1 MQHLGLTLK
10 KLVVGSLLLG
20 STFLLMGVTTG
31 CEVQEP
37 SAPVLFPSKV
47 VWTPDGKHIFFS
59 RGFQGIFRVDV
70 AGSELQ
76 AIPADAPMGT
86 ASSPGNA
93 LPALSPDGTW
103 LAYVAQRRGLEQST
117 SIMVSALDG
126 TGARRLTRD
135 EKFNSHPAWSPDG
148 EEIAY
153 IADGKLTVMRA
164 DGTNMRLL
172 VPSIEAVDA
181 APVWSP
187 DGNRIAFVGVQQV
200 SAHRAVFT
208 VRADGTG
215 LTNLGA
221 TVSVPSWSPDGGR
234 IGFLVSDDEEEVS
247 LYTLDSVG
255 ADQQKIWSLGQV
267 NARQAWSLVQTDRWY
282 DNLSWS
288 PDSSAILYVSA
299 DGEVEVVSL
308 DYANEKLRFSFGDTV
323 STTPQKDL
331 PGGTLA
337 RAPGRWA
344 AWSPMGNGIAVLP
357 GLYSNL
363 SYIKA
368 KPFSQA
374 PDRSNLLIGLYGNSG
389 SVTSQRNELYTME
402 RDGALKRVLVLRS
415 DEQLE
420 AKHIGWHD
428 AQRNIAACSE
438 GFVVPN
444 PDENPGLVADCETLM
459 AIRDRL
465 AGDLLLNWS
474 AAVPLIEWW
483 GVGVVYTYSE
493 ISPFRIG
500 ALYLVGKGPVSVGHM
515 LALLLTF
522 AQSPTPAQRALY
534 GEYFGVPE
542 GFDIGSKG
550 LTGSIP
556 RELGNLESLGY
567 LDLSNNALRGTIPP
581 ELGNLSNLGTL
592 FLHHNTLSGSIPPE
606 LGNLPLLET
615 IDLSHNGLS
624 GSIPPELG
632 RFAGFRGIKKLFLEG
647 NAFSGCVP
655 VTLSRF
661 EIRLE
666 PDGFE
671 FCE

>member
-1 MQHLGLTLK
+1 
-10 KLVVGSLLLG
+10 
-20 STFLLMGVTTG
+20 
-31 CEVQEP
+31 
-37 SAPVLFPSKV
+37 
-47 VWTPDGKHIFFS
+47 
-59 RGFQGIFRVDV
+59 
-70 AGSELQ
+70 
-76 AIPADAPMGT
+76 
-86 ASSPGNA
+86 
-93 LPALSPDGTW
+93 
-103 LAYVAQRRGLEQST
+103 
-117 SIMVSALDG
+117 
-126 TGARRLTRD
+126 
-135 EKFNSHPAWSPDG
+135 
-148 EEIAY
+148 
-153 IADGKLTVMRA
+153 
-164 DGTNMRLL
+164 
-172 VPSIEAVDA
+172 
-181 APVWSP
+181 
-187 DGNRIAFVGVQQV
+187 
-200 SAHRAVFT
+200 
-208 VRADGTG
+208 
-215 LTNLGA
+215 
-221 TVSVPSWSPDGGR
+221 
-234 IGFLVSDDEEEVS
+234 
-247 LYTLDSVG
+247 
-255 ADQQKIWSLGQV
+255 
-267 NARQAWSLVQTDRWY
+267 
-282 DNLSWS
+282 
-288 PDSSAILYVSA
+288 
-299 DGEVEVVSL
+299 
-308 DYANEKLRFSFGDTV
+308 
-323 STTPQKDL
+323 
-331 PGGTLA
+331 
-337 RAPGRWA
+337 
-344 AWSPMGNGIAVLP
+344 MGNGIAVLT

-368 KPFSQA
+368 KPFSLA

-389 SVTSQRNELYTME
+389 SVTSQQNELYTME
-402 RDGALKRVLVLRS
+402 RDGALKRVLVLR
-415 DEQLE
+415 DEEQLK
-420 AKHIGWHD
+420 AKHVGWHD

-444 PDENPGLVADCETLM
+444 PDENPGLVTDCETLM

-500 ALYLVGKGPVSVGHM
+500 ALYLVGRGPVSVGHM

-522 AQSPTPAQRALY
+522 TQSSTPAQRALY
-534 GEYFGVPE
+534 GEFFGVPE

-606 LGNLPLLET
+606 LGSLPLLET
-615 IDLSHNGLS
+615 IDLSHNSLS

-655 VTLSRF
+655 VTLSGF
-661 EIRLE
+661 EISLG

>member
-1 MQHLGLTLK
+1 MRQLGLTLK
-10 KLVVGSLLLG
+10 RLAVSLFFLG
-20 STFLLMGVTTG
+20 STLLLMGVSTG
-31 CEVQEP
+31 GEP
-37 SAPVLFPSKV
+37 QAPPSPEPFPSKV
-47 VWTPDGKHIFFS
+47 VWTPDGKHIIFS
-59 RGFQGIFRVDV
+59 RGYQGIFRVDV

-76 AIPADAPMGT
+76 AIPEDAPMGT
-86 ASSPGNA
+86 ASSPGYV
-93 LPALSPDGTW
+93 LPALSPDGTQ
-103 LAYVAQRRGLEQST
+103 LAFVAPLGAQSAA
-117 SIMVSALDG
+117 IMVSALDG
-126 TGARRLTRD
+126 TGARRLTDD
-135 EKFNSHPAWSPDG
+135 EKFNTHPAWSPDG

-153 IADGKLTVMRA
+153 IADGRLAVLRS
-164 DGTNMRLL
+164 DGTDARELA
-172 VPSIEAVDA
+172 PSVEAVSA

-187 DGNRIAFVGVQQV
+187 DGSRIAFVGNLQD
-200 SAHRAVFT
+200 SAPRAAYT
-208 VRADGTG
+208 VRPEGTE
-215 LTNLGA
+215 LTRLGQ
-221 TVSVPSWSPDGGR
+221 TVSVPSWSPDGSR
-234 IGFLVSDDEEEVS
+234 IGFLVPEDEGEVS
-247 LYTLDSVG
+247 LFTLDSAG
-255 ADQQKIWSLGQV
+255 ANPQKVWSLGQEIV
-267 NARQAWSLVQTDRWY
+267 RRAWSLLQTDRWY
-282 DNLSWS
+282 SNLSWS
-288 PDSSAILYVSA
+288 PDGSAILYVSD

-308 DYANEKLRFSFGDTV
+308 DYANEMLRFSFGDTV

-402 RDGALKRVLVLRS
+402 RDGALKRVLVLR
-415 DEQLE
+415 DEEQLK
-420 AKHIGWHD
+420 AKHVGWHD
-428 AQRNIAACSE
+428 VQRNIAACSE

-459 AIRDRL
+459 AIRDQL
-465 AGDLLLNWS
+465 AGELLLNWS

-500 ALYLVGKGPVSVGHM
+500 ALYLVGRGPVSVGHM

-615 IDLSHNGLS
+615 IDLSHNSLS

-632 RFAGFRGIKKLFLEG
+632 RFAGFRGIKKLYLEG

-655 VTLSRF
+655 VALSGF
-661 EIRLE
+661 EISLG